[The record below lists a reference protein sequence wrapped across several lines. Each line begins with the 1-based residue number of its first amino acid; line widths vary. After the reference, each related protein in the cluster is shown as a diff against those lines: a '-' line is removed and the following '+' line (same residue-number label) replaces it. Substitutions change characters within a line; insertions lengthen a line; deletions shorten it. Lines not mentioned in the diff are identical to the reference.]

1 MISNIIEKSIEEY
14 VDRPKFDVPND
25 IKRMTS
31 NPLYIFKFT
40 RGFYSILVSLLSLY
54 NQYSF
59 FINITRSIPEKL
71 LLKLLPDTKSLKNL
85 V

>member
-31 NPLYIFKFT
+31 NPSTYL
-40 RGFYSILVSLLSLY
+40 SLLED
-54 NQYSF
+54 
-59 FINITRSIPEKL
+59 SIRY
-71 LLKLLPDTKSLKNL
+71 
-85 V
+85 